1 VRRLTMLTL
10 VVGTMILALSSG
22 VALADHFIKGTD
34 GNDVLRG
41 TEDADYVE
49 GRKGDDKLFG
59 YGGDGANFSMEY
71 GGLFAGY
78 GDDVV
83 YGGDGDDLLYGDQG
97 ADRLYGEAGNDEIWA
112 KNSDSY
118 ESDGGE
124 DLISG
129 GNGDDS
135 IWAYGYP
142 ARKDLVRCGAGSDS
156 VIRRPTGRS
165 LSRLRG
171 GVRRLGRAAKDP
183 SRFQQTN
190 RGDDNRKRRRVGGIG
205 CPLRDATGTLQVE
218 RAPAAGTIRR
228 LAATPLP
235 ASAPGSARP
244 PRW

>member
-22 VALADHFIKGTD
+22 EALADHFIKGTD

-118 ESDGGE
+118 ESDGGK

-129 GNGDDS
+129 G
-135 IWAYGYP
+135 
-142 ARKDLVRCGAGSDS
+142 
-156 VIRRPTGRS
+156 
-165 LSRLRG
+165 
-171 GVRRLGRAAKDP
+171 
-183 SRFQQTN
+183 
-190 RGDDNRKRRRVGGIG
+190 
-205 CPLRDATGTLQVE
+205 TGTTVHGRTGTPRE
-218 RAPAAGTIRR
+218 RTSCAAAP
-228 LAATPLP
+228 AATPLC
-235 ASAPGSARP
+235 ADRLDVVYPGCEVVSGD
-244 PRW
+244 